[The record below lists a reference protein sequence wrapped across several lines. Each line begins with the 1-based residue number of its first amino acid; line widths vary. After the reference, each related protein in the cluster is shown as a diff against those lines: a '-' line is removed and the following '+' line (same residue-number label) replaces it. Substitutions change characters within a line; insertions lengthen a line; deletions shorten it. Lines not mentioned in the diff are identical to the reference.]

1 MSAPVNLVH
10 CQSQCGE
17 SPIWEPAIRRLAWID
32 TENPVFSSFDPA
44 TGRTET
50 AKTQWLVQ
58 AIGRRRSGGW
68 IAVIRDGFALLDADP
83 ARGKLLGNPVAG
95 MAHMTM
101 NDGAVGPDGRF
112 YAGSLNSQVL
122 DAPDGCL
129 YRVDTDGSVATI
141 ETGIVLPNGI
151 AFSPDGRTMYVTEM
165 FAHHI
170 LAFDFDARRGTV
182 SRRRTLVTVPE
193 AEGLPDGLV
202 VDAEGFLWS
211 AHWQGFRVTRY
222 DPDGRKASQVDVP
235 APTATCI
242 AFGGPDLCTL
252 YITTGKKGLTP
263 EQIEKYPE
271 AGDLFAVETS
281 VRGRIEP
288 EFGG

>member
-1 MSAPVNLVH
+1 VKTPVNIAH
-10 CQSQCGE
+10 SQSQCGE
-17 SPIWEPAIRRLAWID
+17 SPIWEPAARRLAWID
-32 TENPVFSSFDPA
+32 TEKPVFSSFDPS

-50 AKTQWLVQ
+50 VKTQWLVQ

-68 IAVIRDGFALLDADP
+68 IAVIRDGFALLEVDP
-83 ARGKLLGNPVAG
+83 ARGRLLGNPVEG
-95 MAHMTM
+95 VAHMTM

-112 YAGSLNSQVL
+112 YAGSLNFDVL

-129 YRVDTDGSVATI
+129 YRVDTDGSIATI

-165 FAHHI
+165 FAHRI
-170 LAFDFDARRGTV
+170 LAFDFDPRKGAV

-193 AEGLPDGLV
+193 DEGLPDGLI

-222 DPDGRKASQVDVP
+222 DPHGRKADRVDVP

-242 AFGGPDLCTL
+242 AFGGPDLGTL
-252 YITTGKKGLTP
+252 YITTAKKGLTP

-271 AGDLFAVETS
+271 AGDLFAVETG
-281 VRGRIEP
+281 VRGMIEP
-288 EFGG
+288 DFGG

>member
-1 MSAPVNLVH
+1 VNVAH

-17 SPIWEPAIRRLAWID
+17 SPIWDPVTRRLCWVD
-32 TENPVFSSFDPA
+32 TEYPVFSRFDPA
-44 TGRTET
+44 TGWAET
-50 AKTQWLVQ
+50 AATQWRVQ

-68 IAVIRDGFALLDADP
+68 IAVVRDGFSFLDADP
-83 ARGKLLGNPVAG
+83 ARGRFLGNPVEG
-95 MAHMTM
+95 VAHMTM

-112 YAGSLNSQVL
+112 YAGSLNFDVL

-129 YRVDTDGSVATI
+129 YRVDIDGSIATI

-151 AFSPDGRTMYVTEM
+151 AFSPDGKTMYVTEM
-165 FAHHI
+165 FAHRI
-170 LAFDFDARRGTV
+170 LAFDFDARKGAV
-182 SRRRTLVTVPE
+182 SRRRALVTVPE
-193 AEGLPDGLV
+193 AEGLPDGLI

-222 DPDGRKASQVDVP
+222 DPDGRKAGHVDVP
-235 APTATCI
+235 APTATCM
-242 AFGGPDLCTL
+242 AFGGLDLGTL
-252 YITTGKKGLTP
+252 YITTAKKGLTP
-263 EQIEKYPE
+263 EQIDEYPQ
-271 AGDLFAVETS
+271 AGDLFALETG